1 MTTIRQLLLALAAT
15 ALAAAMPPMSA
26 VAQDMDAAAMLE
38 EAETRI
44 YPDNFSM
51 RSEIATTRPD
61 RRDTTLVLDASF
73 KDGVGTFMEIVEPA
87 RSRGMRFLRKGDS
100 LWMYNP
106 KSRSRR
112 AIRLSPR
119 ESFQG
124 TVFSN
129 NDIGDPD
136 YTDDYNV
143 RYADEET
150 IEHEQFGT
158 VECYVIEG
166 EANSPTSPY
175 GRIMMWIRKDDL
187 MPVQMEYYAKS
198 GLLFKRMTMLDV
210 EELAGR
216 ERPTRMRMESLE
228 QEDAY
233 STVTIQQME
242 IREDL
247 PDRMFSQAALTR

>member
-38 EAETRI
+38 EAESRI

>member
-1 MTTIRQLLLALAAT
+1 MTTIRRMCAALAAV
-15 ALAAAMPPMSA
+15 AIAAAVLPAPA
-26 VAQDMDAAAMLE
+26 AAQDMDAATMLE
-38 EAETRI
+38 EAESRI
-44 YPDNFSM
+44 YPDNFTM
-51 RSEIATTRPD
+51 RSEIATSRPD
-61 RRDTTLVLDASF
+61 RRNTTLVLDASF

-129 NDIGDPD
+129 NDVGDPD
-136 YTDDYNV
+136 YTDDYDV
-143 RYADEET
+143 RYAEDET
-150 IEHEQFGT
+150 IEHEQFGA
-158 VECYVIEG
+158 VDCYVIEG
-166 EANSPTSPY
+166 DANAPTSPY
-175 GRIMMWIRKDDL
+175 GRIMMWIRKSDL

-198 GLLFKRMTMLDV
+198 GLLFKRMTMLDI

-216 ERPTRMRMESLE
+216 ERPTRMRMKSLE

-233 STVTIQQME
+233 STVTIEEME

>member
-1 MTTIRQLLLALAAT
+1 MNPTTRLTRAGMAAVVLAACALAP
-15 ALAAAMPPMSA
+15 AAAQP
-26 VAQDMDAAAMLE
+26 MDAAALLE
-38 EAETRI
+38 EAESRI
-44 YPDNFSM
+44 YPDDFFM
-51 RSEIATTRPD
+51 RSEIATSRPD
-61 RRDTTLVLDASF
+61 RRDTTMVIESYF
-73 KDGVGTFMEIVEPA
+73 KEGAGTFMEIVEPA
-87 RSRGMRFLRKGDS
+87 RSRGMRFLRKDES

-129 NDIGDPD
+129 NDVGDPD
-136 YTDDYNV
+136 YTDDYDV
-143 RYADEET
+143 DYAPQET
-150 IEHEQFGT
+150 IEHEQLGT

-166 EANSPTSPY
+166 DASSPSSPY
-175 GRIMMWIRKDDL
+175 GRIMMWVRTEDL

-198 GLLFKRMTMLDV
+198 GLLFKRMTMLDFG
-210 EELAGR
+210 ELAGR
-216 ERPTRMRMESLE
+216 LRPTRMRMESLE

-233 STVTIQQME
+233 SEVIIEEME

-247 PDRMFSQAALTR
+247 ADRMFTQAALTR

>member
-38 EAETRI
+38 QAESRI
-44 YPDNFSM
+44 YPDNFTM
-51 RSEIATTRPD
+51 RSEIATSRPD
-61 RRDTTLVLDASF
+61 RRNTTLVLDASF

-124 TVFSN
+124 TVFAN
-129 NDIGDPD
+129 NDVGDPD
-136 YTDDYNV
+136 YTDDYDV
-143 RYADEET
+143 SYAAEET
-150 IEHEQFGT
+150 IAHDQFGT

-166 EANSPTSPY
+166 DANSPSSPY
-175 GRIMMWIRKDDL
+175 GRIMMWVRKTDL

-198 GLLFKRMTMLDV
+198 GLLFKRLTMLDI

-233 STVTIQQME
+233 STVTIQEME

-247 PDRMFSQAALTR
+247 PDRMFSKAALTR

>member
-38 EAETRI
+38 QAESRI
-44 YPDNFSM
+44 YPDNFTM
-51 RSEIATTRPD
+51 RSEIATSRPD
-61 RRDTTLVLDASF
+61 RRNTTLVLDASF

-129 NDIGDPD
+129 NDVGDPD
-136 YTDDYNV
+136 YTDDYDV
-143 RYADEET
+143 SYAAEET
-150 IEHEQFGT
+150 IEHDQFGT

-166 EANSPTSPY
+166 DANSPTSPY
-175 GRIMMWIRKDDL
+175 GRIMMWIRKSDL

-198 GLLFKRMTMLDV
+198 GLLFKRMTMLDI

-233 STVTIQQME
+233 STVTIQEME

>member
-1 MTTIRQLLLALAAT
+1 MTRTRRALLILAAT
-15 ALAAAMPPMSA
+15 ALSA
-26 VAQDMDAAAMLE
+26 TVAPAIVAAQDMDAATMLE
-38 EAETRI
+38 EAESRI
-44 YPDNFSM
+44 YPDDFFM
-51 RSEIATTRPD
+51 RSEIATNRPD
-61 RRDTTLVLDASF
+61 RRDTTLVIDSYF

-129 NDIGDPD
+129 NDVGDPD
-136 YTDDYNV
+136 YTDDYDV
-143 RYADEET
+143 RYAEDET
-150 IEHEQFGT
+150 IDHEQLGT
-158 VECYVIEG
+158 VDCYVIEG
-166 EANSPTSPY
+166 DASSPTSPY
-175 GRIMMWIRKDDL
+175 GRIVMWIRKGDL

-198 GLLFKRMTMLDV
+198 GLLFKRMTMLDIS
-210 EELAGR
+210 ELAGR
-216 ERPTRMRMESLE
+216 LRPTRMRMESLE

-233 STVTIQQME
+233 STVTIREME

-247 PDRMFSQAALTR
+247 SDRMFSQPALTR